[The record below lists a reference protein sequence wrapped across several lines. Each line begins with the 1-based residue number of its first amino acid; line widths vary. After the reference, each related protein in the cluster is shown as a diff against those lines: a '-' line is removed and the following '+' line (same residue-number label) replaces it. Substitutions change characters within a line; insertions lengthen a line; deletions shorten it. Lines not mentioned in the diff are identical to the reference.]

1 MNLNPK
7 RNRRIAQVLG
17 KVENLMVEM
26 VASLGDA
33 RSVELFHRVSKGKRL
48 RAKLILKI
56 AGVTDN
62 SLKLAAIVE
71 LIHAAS
77 LLHDDVID
85 DAFTRRGEDSINA
98 LFGNKT
104 AIMLGDILYSKGF
117 SELTFMPNDVAYSV
131 SHAVALLSVGELLDV
146 ELSHAFNDSEERY
159 FDMIYKKTASLI
171 EASAKAAALLAGKDA
186 TIYALYGKNLG
197 LAFQIIDDILDI
209 TQSSETLG
217 KPSLND
223 FKEGKT
229 TLPYLYMYR
238 KLSSSDQTKLLSLF
252 QQELDETQRV
262 WIKTKMNE
270 TKALEDSISYARK
283 LGLEALEV
291 IEKEE
296 DVGLSTI
303 IKEMIERNF

>member
-1 MNLNPK
+1 M
-7 RNRRIAQVLG
+7 LG

-33 RSVELFHRVSKGKRL
+33 RSVELFHRVPKGKRL

-56 AGVTDN
+56 AGVNEN
-62 SLKLAAIVE
+62 SLKLASIVE

-117 SELTFMPNDVAYSV
+117 SALTSMPQDVAYTI
-131 SHAVALLSVGELLDV
+131 SHAVALLSVGELMDV
-146 ELSHAFNDSEERY
+146 ELSHTFNASEERY

-171 EASAKAAALLAGKDA
+171 EASAKAAALLAGKNGD
-186 TIYALYGKNLG
+186 IYALYGKNLG

-229 TLPYLYMYR
+229 TLPYLYMYH
-238 KLSSSDQTKLLSLF
+238 KLSKDEQQTLLALF
-252 QQELDETQRV
+252 QQELDDVQKE
-262 WIKTKMNE
+262 WIKAKMYE
-270 TKALEDSISYARK
+270 TNALEDSIAYARR

-296 DVGLSTI
+296 DVGLSSI

>member
-1 MNLNPK
+1 MLE
-7 RNRRIAQVLG
+7 
-17 KVENLMVEM
+17 KVESLMLEL

-33 RSVELFHRVSKGKRL
+33 RSVELFHKVPKGKRL

-56 AGVTDN
+56 AGVNADA
-62 SLKLAAIVE
+62 LKLASIVE

-85 DAFTRRGEDSINA
+85 DADTRRGQSSINA
-98 LFGNKT
+98 EFGDKT

-117 SELTFMPNDVAYSV
+117 SELTLLPKEVAYSV
-131 SHAVALLSVGELLDV
+131 SNAVALLSVGELLDV
-146 ELSHAFNDSEERY
+146 ELSHAFNDNRESY

-171 EASAKAAALLAGKDA
+171 EASAKSAALLVGKNSD
-186 TIYALYGKNLG
+186 IYALYGKNLG
-197 LAFQIIDDILDI
+197 LAFQIIDDVLDI

-229 TLPYLYMYR
+229 TLPYLYMYE
-238 KLSSSDQTKLLSLF
+238 KLSLPDQQILLSLF
-252 QQELDETQRV
+252 QKTLNENEEA
-262 WIKTKMNE
+262 WIKERMNE
-270 TKALEDSISYARK
+270 TNAINLSINDARR
-283 LGLEALEV
+283 LGFEALEA
-291 IEKEE
+291 IKDEE
-296 DVGLSTI
+296 DVGLASI

>member
-1 MNLNPK
+1 MLE
-7 RNRRIAQVLG
+7 

-26 VASLGDA
+26 VASLGDV
-33 RSVELFHRVSKGKRL
+33 RSVELLHRVPKGKRL

-56 AGVTDN
+56 AGVSEA

-85 DAFTRRGEDSINA
+85 DAFTRRGESSINA

-117 SELTFMPNDVAYSV
+117 SELTHMPQEVAFTISN
-131 SHAVALLSVGELLDV
+131 AVALLSVGELLDV
-146 ELSHAFNDSEERY
+146 DLSHGFNESETLY

-171 EASAKAAALLAGKDA
+171 EASAKAAALLSGKNGD
-186 TIYALYGKNLG
+186 IYALYGKNLG

-209 TQSSETLG
+209 TQSSEVLG

-229 TLPYLYMYR
+229 TLPYLYMYH
-238 KLSSSDQTKLLSLF
+238 KLTPEDQTYLCSLF
-252 QQELDETQRV
+252 QVELTDEQSA
-262 WIKTKMNE
+262 WIKAKMHE
-270 TKALEDSISYARK
+270 TDALMDAIAYAKA
-283 LGLEALEV
+283 LGLEALDAIKDED
-291 IEKEE
+291 
-296 DVGLSTI
+296 DVGLSSI
-303 IKEMIERNF
+303 MKEMIERNF

>member
-1 MNLNPK
+1 M
-7 RNRRIAQVLG
+7 LG

-26 VASLGDA
+26 VASLGDP
-33 RSVELFHRVSKGKRL
+33 RSVELFHRVPKGKRL

-56 AGVTDN
+56 AGLSED

-85 DAFTRRGEDSINA
+85 DAFTRRGEESINA

-117 SELTFMPNDVAYSV
+117 SELTFLPKDVAYSIAN
-131 SHAVALLSVGELLDV
+131 AVALLSVGELLDV
-146 ELSHAFNDSEERY
+146 ELSQTFNESEERY

-171 EASAKAAALLAGKDA
+171 EASAKAAALLAGKNGD
-186 TIYALYGKNLG
+186 IYALYGKNLG

-238 KLSSSDQTKLLSLF
+238 TLNAEDQTKLLSLF
-252 QQELDETQRV
+252 QQELVEADKV

-270 TKALEDSISYARK
+270 TKALQDAIAYARR
-283 LGLEALEV
+283 LGMEALDV
-291 IEKEE
+291 IENEE
-296 DVGLSTI
+296 DVGLSSI

>member
-1 MNLNPK
+1 ML
-7 RNRRIAQVLG
+7 
-17 KVENLMVEM
+17 EM
-26 VASLGDA
+26 VASLGDT
-33 RSVELFHRVSKGKRL
+33 RSVELFHRVPKGKRL

-56 AGVTDN
+56 AGVSEA

-85 DAFTRRGEDSINA
+85 DAFTRRGESSINA

-117 SELTFMPNDVAYSV
+117 SELTFMPSDVAYSI

-146 ELSHAFNDSEERY
+146 ELSNSFNDSEERY

-171 EASAKAAALLAGKDA
+171 EASAKAAALLTGKNGD
-186 TIYALYGKNLG
+186 IYGLYGKNLG

-238 KLSSSDQTKLLSLF
+238 KLSSTDQTKLLSLF
-252 QQELDETQRV
+252 QQELDDAQKV

-270 TKALEDSISYARK
+270 TNALEDSIAYARK
-283 LGLEALEV
+283 LGFEALDV
-291 IEKEE
+291 ISKEE
-296 DVGLSTI
+296 DVGLSSI